1 MNSQQIIEILKAHL
15 SVLTKE
21 LFNLKLCLWIWGM
34 KSGISKQFLNK
45 GH

>member
-1 MNSQQIIEILKAHL
+1 MNSQQVIEILKAHL

-34 KSGISKQFLNK
+34 KSGISKQFLKK